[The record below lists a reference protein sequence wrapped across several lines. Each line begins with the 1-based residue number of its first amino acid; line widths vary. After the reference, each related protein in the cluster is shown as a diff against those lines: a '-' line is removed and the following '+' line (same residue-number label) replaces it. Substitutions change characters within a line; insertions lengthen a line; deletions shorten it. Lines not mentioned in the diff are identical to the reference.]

1 MKGDFTMFKK
11 TKLYVGVSLLVQAV
25 SALVMFFILLGK
37 KKSVAGAFLALAAIS
52 GAAGGYLLY
61 DCKQE
66 EELSFGCLD
75 CDDDCDGNCWEC
87 DECCGE
93 EEIEDIAEE
102 AEDME
107 LEGELFAREE
117 EATEA

>member
-1 MKGDFTMFKK
+1 MFKK

-25 SALVMFFILLGK
+25 CAVFMFFVLLGK

-66 EELSFGCLD
+66 EELSFGCVG
-75 CDDDCDGNCWEC
+75 CDDEEC
-87 DECCGE
+87 DCCEYGC
-93 EEIEDIAEE
+93 EDDLEVDLFEE
-102 AEDME
+102 ADDAKAE
-107 LEGELFAREE
+107 
-117 EATEA
+117 

>member
-1 MKGDFTMFKK
+1 MFKK

-25 SALVMFFILLGK
+25 CSVVMFFILLGK

-66 EELSFGCLD
+66 EELSFGCVGCD
-75 CDDDCDGNCWEC
+75 DEDCDCCEFGCDDDFDG
-87 DECCGE
+87 D
-93 EEIEDIAEE
+93 
-102 AEDME
+102 
-107 LEGELFAREE
+107 LFAREDDEMEVEIVE
-117 EATEA
+117 EDENKTVAE